1 MFSIAKKST
10 TQVGEFL
17 VGFCFLAII
26 STSVSAAEYR
36 LFVNDQA
43 ACSSAGKTG
52 SVCVV
57 EIGETTPSTVTP
69 TTVTPTT
76 VTPTTS
82 PPAVVTT
89 STDDDCVVS
98 TWEDCGGDGA
108 ASPGT
113 VSSETSAPSGG
124 TVAGGNLDFGS
135 GGSNAGVKTY
145 PVTVT
150 NDIIAYPFTIIQGAY
165 YGTVVIV
172 PTSKPFPDDGTEV
185 RMWWSKTAG
194 GQPLAGA
201 ACSGNLGRE
210 GSRYWDQSGTRG
222 YGCTIDNTAAT
233 LFLNLQA
240 CISTANDTTCSAA
253 GAAAGSPAP
262 IYLQG
267 RLNEAK

>member
-36 LFVNDQA
+36 LFGNDQA

-57 EIGETTPSTVTP
+57 EIGETTPS
-69 TTVTPTT
+69 TVTPTT

-113 VSSETSAPSGG
+113 VSSETSTPSGG

-150 NDIIAYPFTIIQGAY
+150 NDIIAYPFTTIQGAY

-222 YGCTIDNTAAT
+222 YGCTIDNIAAT
-233 LFLNLQA
+233 LYLNLQA
-240 CISTANDTTCSAA
+240 CISTANDATCSAA
-253 GAAAGSPAP
+253 GAIAGSPAP